1 MRSVRNLALVLVTG
15 LAVACTD
22 GTLPSDPSDGAPS
35 FHVEGTTGQSR
46 HQQLK
51 AQLAAEKS
59 RIKRERDQRKGEFER
74 ARAEWKLFR
83 RDQKRNEQLNSKLV
97 DLLRCEPREYQGDAE
112 IIGPTG
118 GTLHI
123 GEHELVI
130 PRGALTEETLISAEA
145 RTSSLV
151 DVEFQPEGL
160 TFQRPARLTL
170 SYKNCEV
177 PPTLDLLVAYLGV
190 GNKILEF
197 PASEDYRS
205 YSEVTGEI
213 NHFSRYAVA
222 Y

>member
-1 MRSVRNLALVLVTG
+1 MRNFVLAVVTG

-22 GTLPSDPSDGAPS
+22 GTLPSDPSEGASS
-35 FHVEGTTGQSR
+35 FDVQGTTQQSQ
-46 HQQLK
+46 HKQLK
-51 AQLAAEKS
+51 AQLAAEKE
-59 RIKRERDQRKGEFER
+59 RIKREREQRKGEFER
-74 ARAEWKLFR
+74 ARAEWKIYRQDLK
-83 RDQKRNEQLNSKLV
+83 QAKKSKSKLF
-97 DLLRCEPREYQGDAE
+97 DLLRCEPRQYEGDAA
-112 IIGPTG
+112 IIGPAG

-130 PRGALTEETLISAEA
+130 PRGALTEEQLIVGEA

-160 TFQRPARLTL
+160 TFQRPAQLTL
-170 SYKNCEV
+170 SYKNCDV
-177 PPTLDLLVAYLGV
+177 PANLDLLMAYLGV
-190 GNKILEF
+190 GNKILEL

>member
-1 MRSVRNLALVLVTG
+1 MRSMRNFALAVVTG
-15 LAVACTD
+15 LALACTD
-22 GTLPSDPSDGAPS
+22 GSLPSDPSDAAPS
-35 FHVEGTTGQSR
+35 FEQGATEQSR

-51 AQLAAEKS
+51 ALLAAEKE
-59 RIKRERDQRKGEFER
+59 RMKREREDRKGEFER

-83 RDQKRNEQLNSKLV
+83 RDQKRTEKLNSRAV
-97 DLLRCEPREYQGDAE
+97 DLLRCEPRQYEGDAA
-112 IIGPTG
+112 IIGPAG

-130 PRGALTEETLISAEA
+130 PRGALTEETVISGEA
-145 RTSSLV
+145 RTSSLI
-151 DVEFQPEGL
+151 DVEFEPEGL
-160 TFQRPARLTL
+160 QFQRPAKLTL

-177 PPTLDLLVAYLGV
+177 PSRLDLLLAYLGV

>member
-1 MRSVRNLALVLVTG
+1 MRRVRNLALAVATV

-22 GTLPSDPSDGAPS
+22 GSLPSDPSGGAPS
-35 FHVEGTTGQSR
+35 FDAQGTTA
-46 HQQLK
+46 QLQHK
-51 AQLAAEKS
+51 QLRAQLAAEKE
-59 RIKRERDQRKGEFER
+59 RIKREREQRKGEFER
-74 ARAEWKLFR
+74 ARAEWKIYRHDLKQAQKLKSRLF
-83 RDQKRNEQLNSKLV
+83 
-97 DLLRCEPREYQGDAE
+97 DLLRCEPRAYEGDAE
-112 IIGPTG
+112 IIGPEG

-130 PRGALTEETLISAEA
+130 PRGALTQEQLIVGEA
-145 RTSSLV
+145 PTSSLV
-151 DVEFQPEGL
+151 NVEFQPEGL
-160 TFQRPARLTL
+160 TFQHPAQLTL
-170 SYKNCEV
+170 SYKNCDV
-177 PPTLDLLVAYLGV
+177 PSNLDLLMAYLGV

>member
-1 MRSVRNLALVLVTG
+1 MRSMRNFVLAVVTG

-22 GTLPSDPSDGAPS
+22 GTLPSDPSDAAPS
-35 FHVEGTTGQSR
+35 FEVRTTEQSR

-51 AQLAAEKS
+51 ALLAAEKE
-59 RIKRERDQRKGEFER
+59 RMKREREERKGEFER
-74 ARAEWKLFR
+74 ARAEWKIYRHDL
-83 RDQKRNEQLNSKLV
+83 KKAKKLNSRTF
-97 DLLRCEPREYQGDAE
+97 DLLRCEPRQYEGDVA
-112 IIGPTG
+112 IIGPAG

-130 PRGALTEETLISAEA
+130 PRGALTEEQLISAEA
-145 RTSSLV
+145 SPSSLI

-160 TFQRPARLTL
+160 TFQRPAQLTL
-170 SYKNCEV
+170 SYKSCDV
-177 PPTLDLLVAYLGV
+177 PANLNLLMAYLGL

-197 PASEDYRS
+197 PTSKDYRS